1 MISTF
6 VKLNED
12 YIYYQGLCYLNTGH
26 WFSLKEMLLDPGFPI
41 DTILKSHLSKIG
53 VIFGISM

>member
-6 VKLNED
+6 VKINED
-12 YIYYQGLCYLNTGH
+12 YIYYQGFCYLNTGH

-41 DTILKSHLSKIG
+41 DTNLNLTLARL
-53 VIFGISM
+53 V